1 MNPGWMKQ
9 IFKSIILFV
18 SIAHAGNLQIDS
30 VLVRDH
36 PKLLPHV
43 GMRIFESV
51 KGSPVDEN
59 VSEAA
64 FKIWS
69 QTPFLSNAS
78 HVSLARYRSSKI
90 AAVISMDPVFNSHVS
105 GMVGT
110 GKNPSGFW
118 ESQGEINLHLENV
131 WATAGALDVSWNR
144 LNAGS
149 QFTEIS
155 VSEPYLPVV
164 PIGLHAGWKE
174 HLQDAM
180 SLLRATEFSA
190 LLHSQ
195 HGWTWKTGYRKTTI
209 RPTDAAQKEGFESSL
224 SETAVL
230 GLSKITVDHPWLPK
244 SGFKFDA
251 FAEFGVEER
260 TVSASSIA
268 SAKVEA
274 AYFYPVSDRW
284 IWMTGL
290 KSSGTFSGSGSILP
304 AQQVRFGGMQSL
316 RGYSEDFF
324 RSDWVVI
331 PTIEM
336 RFAALKFLQFSGFIE
351 SAFQSSNIKNPMSW
365 GFGLTQ
371 QTEAA
376 VIQVFYGLA
385 RGKVPADGTI
395 HIKLTGLL

>member
-1 MNPGWMKQ
+1 MKILLISEERFVQ

-30 VLVRDH
+30 VVVRDH

-131 WATAGALDVSWNR
+131 WATAGALDVSW
-144 LNAGS
+144 
-149 QFTEIS
+149 S

-316 RGYSEDFF
+316 REKSLLLTGYLEYLLDEASTEAF
-324 RSDWVVI
+324 
-331 PTIEM
+331 TIISPRNREE
-336 RFAALKFLQFSGFIE
+336 RGCQLSLQFGE
-351 SAFQSSNIKNPMSW
+351 SAKSVHKRLNDEGIICDYREPGVIRVAPVPFYNSFMDVFN
-365 GFGLTQ
+365 FVEGL
-371 QTEAA
+371 
-376 VIQVFYGLA
+376 
-385 RGKVPADGTI
+385 K
-395 HIKLTGLL
+395 KLL